1 MRITVQLD
9 EAWDIFMEMRSLNV
23 RPDLFTYNILINA
36 CVHKQDVPTALELME
51 IMRKDHITPDLVTY
65 NSLVKVL
72 LFDLYGGVGF
82 HEVATLLTILYF
94 AGHVSL
100 WRTGFRV
107 GHFEGDE
114 SSRVATRYINLQHPP
129 CFCILSCKRPR

>member
-1 MRITVQLD
+1 
-9 EAWDIFMEMRSLNV
+9 MEMRSLNV

-65 NSLVKVL
+65 NSLIKVPL
-72 LFDLYGGVGF
+72 LDLVVCKMDQAF
-82 HEVATLLTILYF
+82 ARLLMILLS

-107 GHFEGDE
+107 GYFEGG
-114 SSRVATRYINLQHPP
+114 
-129 CFCILSCKRPR
+129 